1 MVVAGEQCTGPDPVV
16 CWEFAE
22 QWMFFVAYLVLAA
35 TFVLIGVA
43 SKSDKTIEEPI
54 DDESRHAFDD
64 WFKDAKID
72 TNQRRQSR
80 ISFVQA
86 NPNVMPKNESVK
98 DEGIQEK
105 KEETLHDEAQF
116 ESFMEELMKEPSKD
130 AAQEGIP
137 A

>member
-1 MVVAGEQCTGPDPVV
+1 MVGAGEQCTGPDPVV

-43 SKSDKTIEEPI
+43 SKSDKTLEEPI
-54 DDESRHAFDD
+54 DDESCHAFDD

-72 TNQRRQSR
+72 TTHRRQSR
-80 ISFVQA
+80 ISFVTE
-86 NPNVMPKNESVK
+86 NPKVMPKEETAS
-98 DEGIQEK
+98 DEGIQKK
-105 KEETLHDEAQF
+105 KEETPPDEAQF
-116 ESFMEELMKEPSKD
+116 ESFMKMMKEPSKD
-130 AAQEGIP
+130 AAQEDIP

>member
-1 MVVAGEQCTGPDPVV
+1 MVGAGEQCTGPDPVV

-35 TFVLIGVA
+35 TFLLIGVA
-43 SKSDKTIEEPI
+43 TKSDKTLEEPI

-72 TNQRRQSR
+72 ATQRRQSR
-80 ISFVQA
+80 ISFVTA
-86 NPNVMPKNESVK
+86 NPKVMTTEETAET
-98 DEGIQEK
+98 EGIQEK
-105 KEETLHDEAQF
+105 KEETPSDEAQF
-116 ESFMEELMKEPSKD
+116 ESFMELMKEPTSKD
-130 AAQEGIP
+130 AAQEDIP